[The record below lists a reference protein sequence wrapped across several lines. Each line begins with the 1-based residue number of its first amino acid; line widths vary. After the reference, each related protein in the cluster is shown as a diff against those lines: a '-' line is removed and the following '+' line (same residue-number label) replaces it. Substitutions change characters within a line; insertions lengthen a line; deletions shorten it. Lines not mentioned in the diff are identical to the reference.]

1 MINRIVLALSPTV
14 PKGQVDSFVQK
25 NKDLIAK
32 AERKEELFP
41 YGKERTLLITDREDF
56 YEEAVKRGIAFLVYL
71 NSLNHS
77 AAFPKAV
84 YAITTLEGVEL
95 PYLEQVYMRFHHI
108 PWHILDTKRCR
119 VREMVLEDLDA
130 LYKVYEHPSITR
142 YMEGLYEDKQK
153 EAEYTEAYIKNVYG
167 FYGYGLWIV
176 EEKATGQVI
185 GRAGISHREEYE
197 EPELGYV
204 IGKTYQNKGYA
215 TEVCKEIL
223 RYGREEIGFQHF
235 NAFVHKENLS
245 SVRICEKCGF
255 VHKGTVQIGDE
266 MLERYYI

>member
-1 MINRIVLALSPTV
+1 MINRIVLALSPAV
-14 PKGQVDSFVQK
+14 PQEQVDVFVQK
-25 NKDLIAK
+25 NKELIVK
-32 AERKEELFP
+32 AEKKEELSP
-41 YGKERTLLITDREDF
+41 CGKEHTLLITDREEF
-56 YEEAVKRGIAFLVYL
+56 YEEAVRRGIAFLVYL
-71 NSLNHS
+71 NELDHPKS
-77 AAFPKAV
+77 FPKAV
-84 YAITTLEGVEL
+84 YAITTLEGVEML
-95 PYLEQVYMRFHHI
+95 YLEQVYKRFHHI
-108 PWHILDTKRCR
+108 PWHILDTRRCR
-119 VREMVLEDLDA
+119 VREMTLGDLDA

-142 YMEGLYEDKQK
+142 YMEGLYEDKRK

-176 EEKATGQVI
+176 EEKETGQII

-204 IGKTYQNKGYA
+204 IGKPYQNKGYA

-223 RYGREEIGFQHF
+223 QYGREEIGFQHF

-255 VHKGTVQIGDE
+255 AHKGTAQIGDE
-266 MLERYYI
+266 ILERYYI